1 MNGQLYYSEEV
12 DTIVFLAQE
21 VCHTAFMLAER
32 TNDGEF
38 AASGDPVL
46 FDCSTK
52 DGMNALLKATSVA
65 DLVIAQKDRAYNSWT
80 ALEKLEYSPKIK
92 AHISYYEEIFDPEL
106 LSSKRKWHSYT
117 RHAIDRVRYLST
129 IVLNCQHELFAFHD
143 LQVSEERVFRML
155 FPLIRLTLP
164 CSGADRHLAKD
175 NGAFLSKLY
184 ARWDQV
190 EYVWSIDIRDL
201 DQLPDLSRWLDKDT
215 ISELETHFRIWLS
228 YRERNGEELEEARE
242 QYYRKAFREASAI
255 NNNC

>member
-1 MNGQLYYSEEV
+1 
-12 DTIVFLAQE
+12 
-21 VCHTAFMLAER
+21 
-32 TNDGEF
+32 
-38 AASGDPVL
+38 
-46 FDCSTK
+46 
-52 DGMNALLKATSVA
+52 
-65 DLVIAQKDRAYNSWT
+65 
-80 ALEKLEYSPKIK
+80 
-92 AHISYYEEIFDPEL
+92 
-106 LSSKRKWHSYT
+106 
-117 RHAIDRVRYLST
+117 
-129 IVLNCQHELFAFHD
+129 
-143 LQVSEERVFRML
+143 ML

-215 ISELETHFRIWLS
+215 LSDLETRFQMWLD
-228 YRERNGEELEEARE
+228 YRKVAGRRLEEARE